1 MWNIS
6 LLFSSLAPVPNSSP
20 LVQIEGY
27 SEPGAHSQPWEAT
40 GRSRNLTHWLYPW
53 CDSPSFSSCVGP
65 RAALSHRWQ
74 CLQHI
79 TSPLL
84 KDATEHGTLSI
95 LALVGRDRATTRKE
109 LLRLKTSAS
118 LDAFLRKQEHRT
130 QPSPFSR
137 PQCWVFNSGSSCL
150 VEILCSP
157 YFLTQMRQNRC
168 LKSKWNRMGLTN
180 PHEMRWGLLSG
191 SPRACWADQTRDVPV
206 VDFWA
211 GHASLVVTRKR
222 NPQASSAEMVP

>member
-1 MWNIS
+1 MICKIYHFF
-6 LLFSSLAPVPNSSP
+6 LSSP
-20 LVQIEGY
+20 CTQQFSLVQIEGY
-27 SEPGAHSQPWEAT
+27 WEPGAHSQPWYGIT

-74 CLQHI
+74 CLQHV
-79 TSPLL
+79 TSLLL

-95 LALVGRDRATTRKE
+95 LALVGVDRATTRKE
-109 LLRLKTSAS
+109 LLRLKTSD
-118 LDAFLRKQEHRT
+118 LPDAFWGNKNT
-130 QPSPFSR
+130 GQPSPFSR

-180 PHEMRWGLLSG
+180 PHEMRWEDSSG
-191 SPRACWADQTRDVPV
+191 SPTACWADQTRDVPV
-206 VDFWA
+206 VDFW
-211 GHASLVVTRKR
+211 SWPRK
-222 NPQASSAEMVP
+222 SCCH